1 MVVRDG
7 ANMTGLSANRGRL
20 TTPSPRIPS
29 CPDCKQQLSSVKGE
43 CRAQHFVPFATVSTT
58 VAHNVPCFTSNHPQ
72 AGTATTSSSAGSRRN
87 ICLSWNKGTCVFPS
101 SCTYRHLCATCL
113 QQHKARDCPRTPDNS
128 IYKRPSQRSNPPVIS
143 RSSSAMPVALTFLLN
158 GAIKPETDSSLH

>member
-20 TTPSPRIPS
+20 TTPSPGIPS

-58 VAHNVPCFTSNHPQ
+58 VAHNVPCFTSNHPRVGQ
-72 AGTATTSSSAGSRRN
+72 QLPPHRQVPGETYAYPGTRVHASSPPAARTGIFAPPACSSTRPGTALAHPIT
-87 ICLSWNKGTCVFPS
+87 PS
-101 SCTYRHLCATCL
+101 IN
-113 QQHKARDCPRTPDNS
+113 DP
-128 IYKRPSQRSNPPVIS
+128 PSDQTPPVIS